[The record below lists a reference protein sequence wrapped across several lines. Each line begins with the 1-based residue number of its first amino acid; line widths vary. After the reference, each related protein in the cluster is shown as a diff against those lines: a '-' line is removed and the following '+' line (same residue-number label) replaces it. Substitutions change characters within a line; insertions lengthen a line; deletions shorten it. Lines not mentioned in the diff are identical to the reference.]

1 MSNAFRTAVERRD
14 PDAMAAAL
22 HPDVVFHSPA
32 VFKPYEGREAT
43 MRLMRHALEVFEDFR
58 YLDELSSDG
67 SHGLVFAA
75 RVGDKTLEGWDY
87 LKLDGDG
94 LITELTVMVR
104 PLSGLIALAQA
115 MGERFA
121 ADAAAPQAA
130 DAAAPQSADA
140 PAPQAA
146 DAAA

>member
-1 MSNAFRTAVERRD
+1 MTNAFREAVQHRD
-14 PDAMAAAL
+14 LDAMAAAL

-43 MRLMRHALEVFEDFR
+43 IGLLRHVLEVFEDFR
-58 YLDELSSDG
+58 YLEELSGDG

-75 RVGDKTLEGWDY
+75 RVGDRTLQGWDY
-87 LKLDGDG
+87 LKLDADG

-115 MGERFA
+115 MAERVA
-121 ADAAAPQAA
+121 T
-130 DAAAPQSADA
+130 DA
-140 PAPQAA
+140 PA
-146 DAAA
+146 

>member
-1 MSNAFRTAVERRD
+1 MSNAFRAAVEQRD

-43 MRLMRHALEVFEDFR
+43 MRLLRHVLEVLEDFR
-58 YLDELSSDG
+58 YLDELSGDG

-94 LITELTVMVR
+94 LITELSVMIR
-104 PLSGLIALAQA
+104 PLSGLIAVAQA
-115 MGERFA
+115 MGERL
-121 ADAAAPQAA
+121 AA

-140 PAPQAA
+140 TA
-146 DAAA
+146 

>member
-1 MSNAFRTAVERRD
+1 MAQPFRIAVERRD

-22 HPDVVFHSPA
+22 HPEVVFHSPA

-43 MRLMRHALEVFEDFR
+43 MRLLRHVLEVLEDFR
-58 YLDELSSDG
+58 YLDELNGDG

-94 LITELTVMVR
+94 LITELTVMIR
-104 PLSGLIALAQA
+104 PLSGLIVVAQA
-115 MGERFA
+115 MGERLA
-121 ADAAAPQAA
+121 ADAAAAQAA
-130 DAAAPQSADA
+130 DVPV
-140 PAPQAA
+140 
-146 DAAA
+146 

>member
-1 MSNAFRTAVERRD
+1 
-14 PDAMAAAL
+14 MAAAL

-32 VFKPYEGREAT
+32 VFKPYNGREAT
-43 MRLMRHALEVFEDFR
+43 MRLLGHVLDVFEDFR
-58 YLDELSSDG
+58 YLDELSGDGGG

-87 LKLDGDG
+87 LNLDADG

-115 MGERFA
+115 MGERLA
-121 ADAAAPQAA
+121 ADPAAPRAV
-130 DAAAPQSADA
+130 DAAPPQPVDTVG
-140 PAPQAA
+140 
-146 DAAA
+146 

>member
-1 MSNAFRTAVERRD
+1 MAQPFRTAVERRD
-14 PDAMAAAL
+14 LDAMAAAL

-43 MRLMRHALEVFEDFR
+43 IGLLRHVLEVFEDFR
-58 YLDELSSDG
+58 YLDELTGDGGG

-87 LKLDGDG
+87 LKLDADG

-115 MGERFA
+115 MGERLA
-121 ADAAAPQAA
+121 ADVPV
-130 DAAAPQSADA
+130 
-140 PAPQAA
+140 
-146 DAAA
+146 